1 MIIGRVAVEGSL
13 ASPRLLAL
21 HRGRIAA
28 PIPGAC
34 PRSCKIAAIAL
45 GIARITPTAFSDLR
59 FFNRRLVGDLLSTEA
74 AIAGRAMKAASTYTA
89 RERSGVAL
97 VVLSF
102 VLYAGLLLVPMLP
115 IGSSAKLVV
124 AAGLVIVGEGAFWAG
139 CLIAGKEFMV
149 YLRRMVWPGNWRKK
163 ASAR

>member
-1 MIIGRVAVEGSL
+1 
-13 ASPRLLAL
+13 
-21 HRGRIAA
+21 
-28 PIPGAC
+28 
-34 PRSCKIAAIAL
+34 
-45 GIARITPTAFSDLR
+45 
-59 FFNRRLVGDLLSTEA
+59 
-74 AIAGRAMKAASTYTA
+74 MKAASTYTA